1 MSTTAAFD
9 DAQTQHEAPRAQLV
23 SEVARMA
30 ALLSGGDVPR
40 PAGDDSPLA
49 HLARRLGLSPFER
62 DVLMLAAAV
71 ELDAQLAA
79 DVASAQE
86 GPSTPTFGL
95 ALSVLPDPHW
105 DALSPDRPLRRR
117 RLVRLGAG
125 DILAL
130 RPLRIDEAVLHR
142 ITGLGAGRLDGLV
155 AEPIA
160 GALTSSQAALADELA
175 AAVRAVD
182 GHVLVRLS
190 GADADTRAGVVARLA
205 AALGGGVLA
214 VRDAVAAERE
224 AADTAAVL
232 DREAVLDGRLIATDD
247 AKLLALLETEVVVT
261 GGPGEVAG
269 RVALARTVPLPT
281 ASEEAALWRAA
292 LAVGAGA
299 GATAD
304 APPPAEAGTAEADS
318 DVVVVAERELSQHF
332 RLPAGVVAA
341 VAAEWRA
348 LPSRDVATLRR
359 LVRERSRTGFGALA
373 QRIEPHATWDDLVL
387 PDGQRELLHE
397 IERHVRHRATVLDD
411 WGFASRSDRGL
422 GVTALFAGESGTG
435 KTMAAEVLAGSL
447 GLDLYRI
454 DLAALVSKYIG
465 ETEKHLSTVFDAAE
479 ASGAV
484 LLFDEADA
492 LFGKRSDVKDSHDR
506 YANLEVA
513 YLLQR
518 MESYR
523 GLAILT
529 TNLRGNVDRAFLRR
543 IRFLVQFPFPDEA
556 SRAEIWRRVF
566 PAATPVEGADP
577 RALARMQLSGGAIR
591 QIALSAAFAAAHDG
605 VAVGREHL
613 LLAATRE
620 AAKSER
626 TLTAAETGALR
637 GGVV

>member
-9 DAQTQHEAPRAQLV
+9 EPTELPTELPDAPRDRLL
-23 SEVARMA
+23 SELARMA
-30 ALLSGGDVPR
+30 ALLHGEETPR
-40 PAGDDSPLA
+40 SAADDSPLA
-49 HLARRLGLSPFER
+49 AIARRLGLSSFER

-79 DVASAQE
+79 DVAAAQG
-86 GPSTPTFGL
+86 GPPTPTFGL
-95 ALSVLPDPHW
+95 VLALLPGAHW
-105 DALSPDRPLRRR
+105 DALAPDRPLRRR
-117 RLVRLGAG
+117 RLVRLGPG
-125 DILAL
+125 DILAA

-142 ITGLGAGRLDGLV
+142 ITGVGPGRLGGLIADPV
-155 AEPIA
+155 AGE
-160 GALTSSQAALADELA
+160 LTPAQAALADELA
-175 AAVRAVD
+175 AAVRAID
-182 GHVLVRLS
+182 GRVLVRLD

-205 AALGGGVLA
+205 ESLGGGVLA
-214 VRDAVAAERE
+214 VRNAAAADLD

-247 AKLLALLETEVVVT
+247 TRLLTLLEAEVVVAE
-261 GGPGEVAG
+261 GGGEVPG
-269 RVALARTVPLPT
+269 RIVLARTVPLPT
-281 ASEEAALWRAA
+281 AAEEAQLWRAA
-292 LAVGAGA
+292 LAPHPD
-299 GATAD
+299 AD
-304 APPPAEAGTAEADS
+304 PQAIVA
-318 DVVVVAERELSQHF
+318 AERELSQHF

-341 VAAEWRA
+341 VVAEWLA
-348 LPSRDVATLRR
+348 LEGRDVATLRR

-373 QRIEPHATWDDLVL
+373 QRIEPRATWNDLVV
-387 PDGQRELLHE
+387 PDGQRELLRE
-397 IERHVRHRATVLDD
+397 VERHVRHRATVLDD
-411 WGFASRSDRGL
+411 WGFARRSERGL

-435 KTMAAEVLAGSL
+435 KTMAAEVLADSL

-454 DLAALVSKYIG
+454 DLSALVSKYIG

-543 IRFLVQFPFPDEA
+543 IRFVVQFPFPDTA
-556 SRAEIWRRVF
+556 ARADIWRRVF
-566 PAATPVEGADP
+566 PAETPLEGVDP
-577 RALARMQLSGGAIR
+577 AALAHIQLSGGSIR
-591 QIALSAAFAAAHDG
+591 QIALSAAFSAADEE
-605 VAVGREHL
+605 VAVGPEQL
-613 LLAATRE
+613 LRAATRE

-626 TLTAAETGALR
+626 SLTAAETGALR
-637 GGVV
+637 GGGA

>member
-1 MSTTAAFD
+1 MSTPAAFEGD
-9 DAQTQHEAPRAQLV
+9 QTPPEESSAPLV
-23 SEVARMA
+23 AELARIA
-30 ALLSGGDVPR
+30 ALLRGEAAPRQETGDTPLDDL
-40 PAGDDSPLA
+40 AG
-49 HLARRLGLSPFER
+49 RLGLSPFER
-62 DVLMLAAAV
+62 DVLVLAAAV
-71 ELDAQLAA
+71 ELDAQIAA
-79 DVASAQE
+79 TVAAAQ
-86 GPSTPTFGL
+86 GGTASPTFGL
-95 ALSVLPDPHW
+95 ALAALPHAHW

-117 RLVRLGAG
+117 RLVRLGPG

-142 ITGLGAGRLDGLV
+142 LTGLGAGRLDGL
-155 AEPIA
+155 
-160 GALTSSQAALADELA
+160 LADQRAGGLTAAQVELA
-175 AAVRAVD
+175 AELASAVRAVD
-182 GHVLVRLS
+182 GPVLVHLA

-205 AALGGGVLA
+205 ASLGGGVLA
-214 VRDAVAAERE
+214 VSDAVAAERD

-232 DREAVLDGRLIATDD
+232 DREALLDGRLVATDD
-247 AKLLALLETEVVVT
+247 VRLLALLETEVVVT
-261 GGPGEVAG
+261 DAAGEAAG
-269 RVALARTVPLPT
+269 RVTLARTVPLPT
-281 ASEEAALWRAA
+281 ASEEAELWRAA
-292 LAVGAGA
+292 LERS
-299 GATAD
+299 D
-304 APPPAEAGTAEADS
+304 AEIIR
-318 DVVVVAERELSQHF
+318 VAERELSQHF

-348 LPSRDVATLRR
+348 LADPDLAALRR

-373 QRIEPHATWDDLVL
+373 QRIEPRATWDDLVL
-387 PDGQRELLHE
+387 PPGQQELLQE
-397 IERHVRHRATVLDD
+397 IERHVRHRAIVLDE

-454 DLAALVSKYIG
+454 DLSALVSKYIG
-465 ETEKHLSTVFDAAE
+465 ETEKHLSIVFDAAE

-543 IRFLVQFPFPDEA
+543 IRFVVQFPFPDQA
-556 SRAEIWRRVF
+556 SRTEIWRTVF
-566 PAATPVEGADP
+566 PAATPLADVDFA
-577 RALARMQLSGGAIR
+577 ALARMQLSGGAIR
-591 QIALSAAFAAAHDG
+591 QIALSAAFAAAGEG
-605 VAVGREHL
+605 VAVGPEHL
-613 LLAATRE
+613 LRAATRE
-620 AAKSER
+620 VAKSER

-637 GGVV
+637 GGSA

>member
-1 MSTTAAFD
+1 MSTTAAFGEPD
-9 DAQTQHEAPRAQLV
+9 PPRDAPRERLV
-23 SEVARMA
+23 SELARIA
-30 ALLSGGDVPR
+30 ALLRGDDAPR
-40 PAGDDSPLA
+40 PRTDDSPLA
-49 HLARRLGLSPFER
+49 DLGHRLGLSAFEC

-71 ELDAQLAA
+71 ELDAQVAS
-79 DVASAQE
+79 DVAAAQ
-86 GPSTPTFGL
+86 GGTPSPTFGL
-95 ALSVLPDPHW
+95 ALSVLPAAHW

-142 ITGLGAGRLDGLV
+142 LTGLGPGRLDGLV
-155 AEPIA
+155 ADPLA
-160 GALTSSQAALADELA
+160 GGLTAAQTALADELA

-182 GHVLVRLS
+182 GRVLVRLD

-205 AALGGGVLA
+205 ASLGGGVLS
-214 VRDAVAAERE
+214 VRDAAAAERDP
-224 AADTAAVL
+224 ADTAAVL

-247 AKLLALLETEVVVT
+247 ARLLALLEAEVVVT
-261 GGPGEVAG
+261 DGPGDVAG
-269 RVALARTVPLPT
+269 RVTLARTVPLPT

-292 LAVGAGA
+292 LEVDATR
-299 GATAD
+299 TAD
-304 APPPAEAGTAEADS
+304 AI
-318 DVVVVAERELSQHF
+318 VVAERELSQHF

-341 VAAEWRA
+341 VAAEW
-348 LPSRDVATLRR
+348 LGLTDRDVATLRR

-373 QRIEPHATWDDLVL
+373 QRIEPRARWDDLVL
-387 PDGQRELLHE
+387 PEGQRELLRE

-435 KTMAAEVLAGSL
+435 KTMAAEVLAASL

-454 DLAALVSKYIG
+454 DLSALVSKYIG

-543 IRFLVQFPFPDEA
+543 IRFVVQFPFPDEA

-566 PAATPVEGADP
+566 PAATPLADVDP
-577 RALARMQLSGGAIR
+577 AALARIQLSGGAIR
-591 QIALSAAFAAAHDG
+591 QIALSAAFAAAGEG
-605 VAVGREHL
+605 VAVGAEHL
-613 LLAATRE
+613 LRAATRE

-626 TLTAAETGALR
+626 ALTATETGALR
-637 GGVV
+637 GGAR

>member
-9 DAQTQHEAPRAQLV
+9 EPRGLREAPRDRLL
-23 SEVARMA
+23 SELARMA
-30 ALLSGGDVPR
+30 VLLRGEDAPR
-40 PAGDDSPLA
+40 AATDDSPLTD
-49 HLARRLGLSPFER
+49 LAGRLGLTAFEC
-62 DVLMLAAAV
+62 DVLVLAAAV

-79 DVASAQE
+79 DVAAAQ
-86 GPSTPTFGL
+86 GGSPSPTFGL
-95 ALSVLPDPHW
+95 ALAALPAAHW

-142 ITGLGAGRLDGLV
+142 LTGLGPGHLDGLV
-155 AEPIA
+155 AESSA
-160 GALTSSQAALADELA
+160 GALTPAQTALADELA

-182 GHVLVRLS
+182 GRVLVRLD
-190 GADADTRAGVVARLA
+190 GADADTRAGVVARMA
-205 AALGGGVLA
+205 ATLGGGVLA
-214 VRDAVAAERE
+214 VRDAAAAERD

-247 AKLLALLETEVVVT
+247 TRLLALLEAEVVVAD
-261 GGPGEVAG
+261 GHGDIAG
-269 RVALARTVPLPT
+269 RVTLARTVPLPT
-281 ASEEAALWRAA
+281 SGEEAALWRAA
-292 LAVGAGA
+292 LGADPGV
-299 GATAD
+299 
-304 APPPAEAGTAEADS
+304 S
-318 DVVVVAERELSQHF
+318 DEVIVAAERELSQHF

-341 VAAEWRA
+341 VAAEWLA
-348 LPSRDVATLRR
+348 LPDRDIATLRR

-373 QRIEPHATWDDLVL
+373 ERIEPRATWEDLVL
-387 PDGQRELLHE
+387 PEGQRELLRE

-411 WGFASRSDRGL
+411 WGFASRSGRGL
-422 GVTALFAGESGTG
+422 GVTALLTGESGTG

-454 DLAALVSKYIG
+454 DLSALVSKYIG
-465 ETEKHLSTVFDAAE
+465 ETEKHLATVFDAAE
-479 ASGAV
+479 TSGAV

-543 IRFLVQFPFPDEA
+543 IRFVVQFPFPDEA

-566 PAATPVEGADP
+566 PDATPLAHVDP
-577 RALARMQLSGGAIR
+577 AALARIQLSGGAIR
-591 QIALSAAFAAAHDG
+591 QIALSAAFAAADEG
-605 VAVGREHL
+605 VAVGPEHL
-613 LLAATRE
+613 LQAATRE

-637 GGVV
+637 GGAR

>member
-9 DAQTQHEAPRAQLV
+9 GGRGHREATSTPIVL
-23 SEVARMA
+23 ELARLA
-30 ALLSGGDVPR
+30 ALLRGDGAP
-40 PAGDDSPLA
+40 PPHPEDTPLTD
-49 HLARRLGLSPFER
+49 LARRLGLSPFER
-62 DVLMLAAAV
+62 DVLLLAAGV

-79 DVASAQE
+79 AVAGAQD
-86 GPSTPTFGL
+86 GPPSPTFGL
-95 ALSVLPDPHW
+95 ALSTLPDPHW
-105 DALSPDRPLRRR
+105 DALSPDRPLRRW
-117 RLVRLGAG
+117 RLVRLGPG

-142 ITGLGAGRLDGLV
+142 ITGVGPGHLDGLV
-155 AEPIA
+155 SDRFA
-160 GALTSSQAALADELA
+160 GELTGSQAALADELA

-182 GHVLVRLS
+182 GRVIVMLD
-190 GADADTRAGVVARLA
+190 GADAATRAGVVARLA

-214 VRDAVAAERE
+214 VRDAAAAERD

-247 AKLLALLETEVVVT
+247 PRLLALLEAEVVVT
-261 GGPGEVAG
+261 DGPGEVAG
-269 RVALARTVPLPT
+269 RVALTRTVPLPT
-281 ASEEAALWRAA
+281 AAEEAALWRSA
-292 LAVGAGA
+292 L
-299 GATAD
+299 
-304 APPPAEAGTAEADS
+304 EADR
-318 DVVVVAERELSQHF
+318 DADPAVIIAAERELSQHF
-332 RLPAGVVAA
+332 RLPAGVLAA
-341 VAAEWRA
+341 AAAEWHGRA
-348 LPSRDVATLRR
+348 DRDVASLRR
-359 LVRERSRTGFGALA
+359 LVRERSRTGFGVLA
-373 QRIEPHATWDDLVL
+373 QRIEPRANWDDLVL
-387 PDGQRELLHE
+387 PEGQRELLRE
-397 IERHVRHRATVLDD
+397 IERHVRHRATVLDE

-435 KTMAAEVLAGSL
+435 KTMAAEVIAGSL

-454 DLAALVSKYIG
+454 DLSALVSKYIG

-543 IRFLVQFPFPDEA
+543 IRFVVQFPFPDES

-566 PAATPVEGADP
+566 PEAAPLRDVDP
-577 RALARMQLSGGAIR
+577 AALARMQLSGGAIR
-591 QIALSAAFAAAHDG
+591 QIALAAAFTAADQG
-605 VAVGREHL
+605 VAVGPEHL

-626 TLTAAETGALR
+626 ALTATEVGGLR
-637 GGVV
+637 GGAP

>member
-1 MSTTAAFD
+1 MSTTAAIGEQSPPR
-9 DAQTQHEAPRAQLV
+9 DAPRDRLVSDLARIAALLRGEDAPRA
-23 SEVARMA
+23 
-30 ALLSGGDVPR
+30 
-40 PAGDDSPLA
+40 PADGSPVTVLG
-49 HLARRLGLSPFER
+49 RRVGLSAFEC
-62 DVLMLAAAV
+62 DVLLLAAAV
-71 ELDAQLAA
+71 ELDAQIAA
-79 DVASAQE
+79 EVAASQ
-86 GPSTPTFGL
+86 GGTPSPTFGL
-95 ALSVLPDPHW
+95 ALSVLPAAHW

-117 RLVRLGAG
+117 RLVRPGAG

-142 ITGLGAGRLDGLV
+142 LTGLGPGHLDGLIADPV
-155 AEPIA
+155 AGQLTA
-160 GALTSSQAALADELA
+160 GQTSVADELA

-182 GHVLVRLS
+182 GRVLVRLD
-190 GADADTRAGVVARLA
+190 GADADTRAGVVARVA
-205 AALGGGVLA
+205 AVLGGGVLA
-214 VRDAVAAERE
+214 VRDAAAAERD

-247 AKLLALLETEVVVT
+247 ARLLALLEAEVVVT
-261 GGPGEVAG
+261 DAPGEVAG
-269 RVALARTVPLPT
+269 RATLARTVPLPT
-281 ASEEAALWRAA
+281 AGEEASLWRAA
-292 LAVGAGA
+292 LE
-299 GATAD
+299 
-304 APPPAEAGTAEADS
+304 PASDPEA
-318 DVVVVAERELSQHF
+318 VVVAERELSQHF

-341 VAAEWRA
+341 VAAEWLA
-348 LPSRDVATLRR
+348 LPAGDVATLRR

-373 QRIEPHATWDDLVL
+373 QRIEPRATWNDLVL
-387 PDGQRELLHE
+387 PEGQRELLRE

-411 WGFASRSDRGL
+411 WGFAGRSDRGL

-454 DLAALVSKYIG
+454 DLSALVSKYTG

-492 LFGKRSDVKDSHDR
+492 LFGRRSDVKDSHDR

-543 IRFLVQFPFPDEA
+543 IRFVVQFPFPDEA

-566 PAATPVEGADP
+566 PEQTPLAEVDP
-577 RALARMQLSGGAIR
+577 AALARIQLSGGAIR
-591 QIALSAAFAAAHDG
+591 QIALSAAFSAADEG
-605 VAVGREHL
+605 VPVGPEHL
-613 LLAATRE
+613 LRAATRE

-626 TLTAAETGALR
+626 ALTAAETGALR
-637 GGVV
+637 GGAR

>member
-1 MSTTAAFD
+1 MSTPAAFD
-9 DAQTQHEAPRAQLV
+9 EPSPLRDAPRDRLV
-23 SEVARMA
+23 SELARIA
-30 ALLSGGDVPR
+30 ALLRGEDAPR
-40 PAGDDSPLA
+40 TNADDSPVA
-49 HLARRLGLSPFER
+49 DFGRRLGLSAFEC
-62 DVLMLAAAV
+62 DVLMLTAAV
-71 ELDAQLAA
+71 ELDAQAA
-79 DVASAQE
+79 ATVAAAQ
-86 GPSTPTFGL
+86 GGTPSPTFGL
-95 ALSVLPDPHW
+95 ALAVLPDAHW

-117 RLVRLGAG
+117 RLVRLGPG

-142 ITGLGAGRLDGLV
+142 LTGLGPGHLDGLV
-155 AEPIA
+155 ADPLP
-160 GALTSSQAALADELA
+160 GGLTAAQTALADELA

-182 GHVLVRLS
+182 GRVLVRLD
-190 GADADTRAGVVARLA
+190 GADGDTRTGVVARLA

-214 VRDAVAAERE
+214 VRDAAAAERD

-247 AKLLALLETEVVVT
+247 PRLLALLEAEVVVT
-261 GGPGEVAG
+261 DGPGGVAG
-269 RVALARTVPLPT
+269 RVTLARTVPLPT
-281 ASEEAALWRAA
+281 AVEEAALWRAA
-292 LAVGAGA
+292 LEPSAV
-299 GATAD
+299 AD
-304 APPPAEAGTAEADS
+304 A
-318 DVVVVAERELSQHF
+318 VVVAERELSQHF

-341 VAAEWRA
+341 IAAEWLA
-348 LPSRDVATLRR
+348 LPDGDVATLRR

-373 QRIEPHATWDDLVL
+373 QRIEPRATWEDLVL
-387 PDGQRELLHE
+387 PEGQRELLRE

-454 DLAALVSKYIG
+454 DLSALVSKYIG

-492 LFGKRSDVKDSHDR
+492 LFGKRSEVKDSHDR

-529 TNLRGNVDRAFLRR
+529 TNLRRNVDRAFLRR
-543 IRFLVQFPFPDEA
+543 IRFVVQFPFPDEA
-556 SRAEIWRRVF
+556 SRGEIWRRVF
-566 PAATPVEGADP
+566 PEATPLEGVEPA
-577 RALARMQLSGGAIR
+577 ALARIQLSGGAIR
-591 QIALSAAFAAAHDG
+591 QIALSAAFAAADEG
-605 VAVGREHL
+605 VAVGPEHL
-613 LLAATRE
+613 LRAATRE

-626 TLTAAETGALR
+626 ALTAAETAALR
-637 GGVV
+637 GGAR

>member
-9 DAQTQHEAPRAQLV
+9 EPGRLRDAPRDRLV
-23 SEVARMA
+23 SELARIA
-30 ALLSGGDVPR
+30 ALLRGDDAPR
-40 PAGDDSPLA
+40 PKGDGSPLA
-49 HLARRLGLSPFER
+49 DLGHRLGLSAFEC

-71 ELDAQLAA
+71 ELDAQVAA
-79 DVASAQE
+79 DVAAAQ
-86 GPSTPTFGL
+86 GGTPSPTFGL
-95 ALSVLPDPHW
+95 ALSVLPAAHW

-130 RPLRIDEAVLHR
+130 RSLRIDEAVLHR
-142 ITGLGAGRLDGLV
+142 LTGLGPGHLDGL
-155 AEPIA
+155 IA
-160 GALTSSQAALADELA
+160 DPLAGGLTAAQTALADELA

-182 GHVLVRLS
+182 GRVLVRLG
-190 GADADTRAGVVARLA
+190 GADADTRAGVVARVA
-205 AALGGGVLA
+205 AALGGGVLS
-214 VRDAVAAERE
+214 VRDAAAAERDP
-224 AADTAAVL
+224 ADTAAVL

-247 AKLLALLETEVVVT
+247 ARLIALLEAEVVVT
-261 GGPGEVAG
+261 DGPGDIAG
-269 RVALARTVPLPT
+269 RVTLARTVPLPT
-281 ASEEAALWRAA
+281 AGEEAALWRAA
-292 LAVGAGA
+292 LEPAG
-299 GATAD
+299 D
-304 APPPAEAGTAEADS
+304 AEAI
-318 DVVVVAERELSQHF
+318 VVAERELSQHF

-341 VAAEWRA
+341 VAAEWLS
-348 LPSRDVATLRR
+348 LPDRDVATLRR

-373 QRIEPHATWDDLVL
+373 QRIEPRARWDDLVL
-387 PDGQRELLHE
+387 PEGQRELLRE

-454 DLAALVSKYIG
+454 DLSALVSKYIG

-543 IRFLVQFPFPDEA
+543 IRFVVQFPFPDEA

-566 PAATPVEGADP
+566 PAATPLAEVDP
-577 RALARMQLSGGAIR
+577 AALARIQLSGGAIR
-591 QIALSAAFAAAHDG
+591 QIALSAAFAAADEG
-605 VAVGREHL
+605 VAIGPEHL

-626 TLTAAETGALR
+626 ALTAAETGLLR
-637 GGVV
+637 GGAR